1 MSQITPSTPV
11 SKVSPISAVRIVLVS
26 PAGPLNVGS
35 VARVMKNFGL
45 SQLVL
50 VSPQC
55 DCLGEEAMQMAV
67 HAKDV
72 LKAARRVDSVPEA
85 LEGCWRAIATTA
97 RQRGFDAPLD
107 LPEAALPTLFSQLSD
122 TDSPCADTAI
132 LFGRE
137 DSGLSNEELAYAQQ
151 FIKVPTDDGY
161 SALNL
166 AQAVAICCYELRR
179 AWSAS
184 KAFGSVNSPLN
195 SPRQESPIYTESES
209 KALRSSPLSG
219 KQTEPAALKQAQ
231 SRARLDELEGY
242 YQHLERVLLQV
253 EYLYPHTAASR
264 MRKLRQLLH
273 RADPT
278 SGEVASLRGMLR
290 QMEWAL
296 SHPDKVSPNKVS
308 PNKVSPNKVSPE
320 QADIDRP
327 N

>member
-1 MSQITPSTPV
+1 MSQTTPSAPV
-11 SKVSPISAVRIVLVS
+11 SKMSPISAVRIVLVS

-55 DCLGEEAMQMAV
+55 DVLGEEAMQMAV

-97 RQRGFDAPLD
+97 RQRGFNAPLD
-107 LPEAALPTLFSQLSD
+107 LPETALSSLFSPSIDASD
-122 TDSPCADTAI
+122 ASGNLGDTAI
-132 LFGRE
+132 IFGRE

-151 FIKVPTDDGY
+151 FVKVPTDDGY
-161 SALNL
+161 SVLNL

-179 AWSAS
+179 SWAS
-184 KAFGSVNSPLN
+184 RASDSVNSPLN
-195 SPRQESPIYTESES
+195 YPPSDSSIYTESGPRP
-209 KALRSSPLSG
+209 LRSSPLSG
-219 KQTEPAALKQAQ
+219 KQTEPSVLETARPSNL

-253 EYLYPHTAASR
+253 EYLYPHTRASR

-278 SGEVASLRGMLR
+278 ASEVALLRGMLR

-296 SHPDKVSPNKVS
+296 SHPSQLSQIKDQTKD
-308 PNKVSPNKVSPE
+308 E
-320 QADIDRP
+320 LT
-327 N
+327 